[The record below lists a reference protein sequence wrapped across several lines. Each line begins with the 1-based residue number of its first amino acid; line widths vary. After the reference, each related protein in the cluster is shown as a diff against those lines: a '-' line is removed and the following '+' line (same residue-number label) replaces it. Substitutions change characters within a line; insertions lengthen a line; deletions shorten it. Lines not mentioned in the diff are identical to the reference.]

1 MYNDMKNFN
10 IDLHCD
16 LLCHLLSPGATI
28 DDKEL
33 GCSLPFL
40 KEGNVKLQVM
50 AIYSATGTNSTVD
63 AAKQSDLFSEML
75 KNENFFLFEGDN
87 YKNPENENRVGVIA
101 SIENASGFCGEDEPL
116 DSGFKNLEAIIEKT
130 QKILYLGITHHTEN
144 RFGGGN
150 NSEAGLKE
158 DGKVLLDYI
167 SDRKIPVDLAHTSDK
182 LAYGILNYIDQKN
195 YSIPILAS
203 HSNYRTIHDKN
214 RNLPDELAKEI
225 IRRKGLIGLNFIR
238 NCVDETNPEK
248 LYEHIQYGL
257 DLGGEDAIAYGA
269 DFFYCKNHPD
279 KSRYPFFF
287 EGYDDAAAMNVINSK
302 IERDFSPEIMEKI
315 SYKNALKFIESI

>member
-1 MYNDMKNFN
+1 MKNFN

-16 LLCHLLSPGATI
+16 LLCHLLDPGSAI

-33 GCSLPFL
+33 GCSLPYL

-50 AIYSATGTNSTVD
+50 AIYSATGANSTAD
-63 AAKQSDLFSEML
+63 AAKQSNLFAELL
-75 KNENFFLFEGDN
+75 KNENFFLFEGEN
-87 YKNPENENRVGVIA
+87 YKNPENENRVGIIA
-101 SIENASGFCGEDEPL
+101 SIENASGFCGEDDALEN
-116 DSGFKNLEAIIEKT
+116 GFKNLETIIEKT

-158 DGKVLLDYI
+158 DGKVLIDYI
-167 SDRKIPVDLAHTSDK
+167 SGKRIPIDLAHTSDQ

-203 HSNYRTIHDKN
+203 HSNYRKVHDKN

-225 IRRKGLIGLNFIR
+225 IRRKGLIGLNLIR

-257 DLGGEDAIAYGA
+257 DLGGEEAIAYGA

-279 KSRYPFFF
+279 KSRHPFFF
-287 EGYDDAAAMNVINSK
+287 KGYDDASALNTMNSR
-302 IERDFSPEIMEKI
+302 IERDFSSEIMEKI
-315 SYKNALKFIESI
+315 SHKNALKFIEKI

>member
-1 MYNDMKNFN
+1 MYDDMKNFT

-16 LLCHLLSPGATI
+16 LLCYLLKAGSTI

-33 GCSLPFL
+33 GCSLPYL
-40 KEGNVKLQVM
+40 QKGNVKLQVM
-50 AIYSATGTNSTVD
+50 AIYSATEANSTVYG
-63 AAKQSDLFSEML
+63 ARQSELFSDLL
-75 KNENFFLFEGDN
+75 KNENFFLFNSEN

-101 SIENASGFCGEDEPL
+101 SIENASGFCGEDDTLE
-116 DSGFKNLEAIIEKT
+116 SGFRNLETIIEKT

-158 DGKVLLDYI
+158 DGKVLIDYI
-167 SDRKIPVDLAHTSDK
+167 ADKKIAIDFSHTSDQ

-203 HSNYRTIHDKN
+203 HSNYRNIQDKN
-214 RNLPDELAKEI
+214 RNLPDELAQEI
-225 IRRKGLIGLNFIR
+225 MKRKGLIGLNFIR
-238 NCVDETNPEK
+238 NCVHETNPEK

-257 DLGGEDAIAYGA
+257 DLGAEDAIAYGA
-269 DFFYCKNHPD
+269 DFFYCKDHPD
-279 KSRYPFFF
+279 KSRFPFFF
-287 EGYDDAAAMNVINSK
+287 EGYDDASAFNSINNR
-302 IERDFSPEIMEKI
+302 IEKDFSSEIMEKI
-315 SYKNALKFIESI
+315 SYKNALDFIERI